1 MLGPEGESGW
11 QRGKD
16 KMFLRN
22 GVLEVLE
29 AAMKVRDVLLV
40 FTHPRVCLVPLLFHF
55 LQAFRCLHIGP
66 SFAGIAFVF
75 KT

>member
-29 AAMKVRDVLLV
+29 AAMRVSRMIVRACATGIGVDLLEA
-40 FTHPRVCLVPLLFHF
+40 R
-55 LQAFRCLHIGP
+55 
-66 SFAGIAFVF
+66 
-75 KT
+75 